1 MFERLVRTTIY
12 ALAGV
17 GAKTII
23 EALDRQGAIKNA
35 ALDDKARDQLKKF
48 IRKDVARLQKMI
60 ANDPTHIIEAEIA
73 AAFKE

>member
-1 MFERLVRTTIY
+1 MFERLVRTAIY

-48 IRKDVARLQKMI
+48 IRKDVAKLQMMI
-60 ANDPTHIIEAEIA
+60 ANDPSHIVEAEIA

>member
-1 MFERLVRTTIY
+1 MFERLVRTAIY

-48 IRKDVARLQKMI
+48 IRKDVAMLQKMI
-60 ANDPTHIIEAEIA
+60 ANDPTHIVEAEIA

>member
-1 MFERLVRTTIY
+1 MFERLVRTAIY

-48 IRKDVARLQKMI
+48 IRKDVAKLQEMI
-60 ANDPTHIIEAEIA
+60 ANDPTHIVEAEIA